1 MPVVLSTGLLT
12 RGRIWW
18 YCDFQ
23 VSDDGQ
29 IFLTKVGPTQAI
41 KWLHL
46 PDTLR
51 WRHNGRDS
59 VSNRQP
65 HDWLLNRLF
74 RRRSKKASKL
84 RVTGLCAGNS
94 PGNGEFPTQMASNA
108 ENVSIWWRHRDF
120 IKCTNSVFD
129 FVCTKRVG
137 QPLSI
142 FPCEVVHSIR
152 LSKQRIWISIFR

>member
-1 MPVVLSTGLLT
+1 MPVVLGTGLLT
-12 RGRIWW
+12 WGRIWW

-41 KWLHL
+41 KRLHL

-51 WRHNGRDS
+51 WRHIGCDS
-59 VSNRQP
+59 VSDRQP
-65 HDWLLNRLF
+65 HDCLLNRLF

-94 PGNGEFPTQMASNA
+94 PGNGEFP
-108 ENVSIWWRHRDF
+108 HRWPVTRKMFPFDDIIMIF
-120 IKCTNSVFD
+120 IKCTKYVFD

-142 FPCEVVHSIR
+142 LPLWGCTLH
-152 LSKQRIWISIFR
+152 